1 MSKKSGSKKHGCLR
15 AFLGTLIALVVI
27 VAVVAGLMLSTY
39 IQRGYRVDW
48 TSETVTSNPYIVNQS
63 NNPKAAGPY
72 DTMISAHRAG
82 RTLAPENTL
91 AAFEKCFDN
100 RAELGYTFDVLEF
113 DLHLTKDERLVLL
126 HDDTLDRTSDANE
139 KGEQNVRPMDKN
151 LDELLEYNMAYNF
164 VDPNPNAAVT
174 YPYRGEAPTDEEAL
188 AKWNKAVQ
196 ICTIEQVFDYI
207 NSRLTEGETMHYI
220 IEIKDSGSRG
230 QLALDKLYDAMVNY
244 GVLRNTVVGT
254 FNADVTAYIDAK
266 NRRIADPEKQITR
279 SASITEVLSFYFSC
293 MFNADL
299 SKQDLGY
306 RVLQIPYKDFVINL
320 GKPAIIEYAHANGI
334 AVQYWTINE
343 AEDMAYLAASGADCI
358 MTDDPALLYQ
368 TIR

>member
-1 MSKKSGSKKHGCLR
+1 MSKHNGKKHYGLR
-15 AFLGTLIALVVI
+15 VFVGIVIALSVI
-27 VAVVAGLMLSTY
+27 VVAVAGMMLSTY
-39 IQRGYRVDW
+39 APRAYRVDW
-48 TSETVTSNPYIVNQS
+48 TAEKVTSNVYIVNQS
-63 NNPKAAGPY
+63 NNADAAGPY

-126 HDDTLDRTSDANE
+126 HDDTLDRTSNVNDLGL
-139 KGEQNVRPMDKN
+139 KDVRPQDKD
-151 LDELLEYNMAYNF
+151 LEELLEYNMAYNF
-164 VDPNPNAAVT
+164 EDPDNPGT
-174 YPYRGEAPTDEEAL
+174 YPYRGEAPTDPEQL

-207 NSRLTEGETMHYI
+207 GSRLSEGETMHYI
-220 IEIKDSGSRG
+220 IEIKDSGQRG
-230 QLALDKLYDAMVNY
+230 QLALDKLYDAMVDY

-266 NRRIADPEKQITR
+266 NNRISDPEKQITR
-279 SASITEVLSFYFSC
+279 SASISEVLSFYFAC
-293 MFNADL
+293 VFNVDL
-299 SKQDLGY
+299 SKQELGY
-306 RVLQIPYKDFVINL
+306 RVLQIPYKDYVINL

-334 AVQYWTINE
+334 AVQYWTINN
-343 AEDMAYLAASGADCI
+343 AEDMAYLAACGADCI
-358 MTDDPALLYQ
+358 MTDNPALLYK